1 MLKKLKLELY
11 GVRLFLSKMTL
22 REKTFIEF
30 LFPVLLLTAK
40 TNFQNLYESQIV
52 IWFHINGQI
61 KKEADTNHEMVNV
74 ENQS

>member
-11 GVRLFLSKMTL
+11 GVRLCLSKMTL

-40 TNFQNLYESQIV
+40 TNFQNLYESQI
-52 IWFHINGQI
+52 ILISIDF
-61 KKEADTNHEMVNV
+61 K
-74 ENQS
+74 

>member
-52 IWFHINGQI
+52 I
-61 KKEADTNHEMVNV
+61 
-74 ENQS
+74 